1 MTDSNPKINL
11 LVLCTGNSARS
22 VIAEALFNKLA
33 GDRFCCYS
41 AGSTPTGRVNPYAIA
56 QLQKQG
62 MNTAH
67 LHSKSWLE
75 FTQPESPKMDILVTV
90 CKSAAHEVC
99 PVFHKDCEQV
109 HWGLPDPAAVTGS
122 PEGIA
127 QAFHACFEQ
136 LSQHIGNLKLAILP
150 DSDCTQVAQTMR
162 NVWKA

>member
-22 VIAEALFNKLA
+22 VMAEALFNQLA
-33 GDRFCCYS
+33 GDRFCCFS
-41 AGSTPTGRVNPYAIA
+41 AGSTPTGRVNPYAIE

-62 MNTAH
+62 MNTAN
-67 LHSKSWLE
+67 LHSKSWLT

-90 CKSAAHEVC
+90 CESAAREVC

-109 HWGLPDPAAVTGS
+109 HWGLPDPAAVNSS

-127 QAFHACFEQ
+127 AAFHDCFEQ
-136 LSQHIGNLKLAILP
+136 LSQHIDTLRLAILP
-150 DSDCTQVAQTMR
+150 ETNSKDVAHIMR
-162 NVWKA
+162 NIWAT